1 MADVTELY
9 ADCLRHKAL
18 LEAIADNFP
27 HPAFVLTLDRRVIW
41 HNDAAAPL
49 GQAAPDGGACQ
60 GLCYGAPELC
70 GKIGYPCPLEH
81 INAAGQP
88 LKVLHERT
96 GADRK
101 VRHFE
106 LLSTPLH
113 TADGDLIGVIGVLND
128 VSEYQ
133 TALTLLREKDAK
145 LLELARHD
153 SLTGLANRG
162 LAMERLDF
170 AIRRARR
177 SGHLVGVICLDL
189 NQFKQINDSM
199 GHEVGDAVLIKLAK
213 RMSAAVRSEDT
224 VARLGGDE
232 FIIILDRIDTP
243 EGANQVA
250 KKLQVAIGEPMLFDS
265 RMLNIS
271 ANLGI
276 SLFPRNGDDAET
288 LLRNANAA
296 MCRAKQTGGGKP
308 QLFSESSDDWSTE
321 KMSLEFN
328 LRKSLEV
335 ANESDFF
342 LLYQPVVDLSDSKV
356 VKVEALL
363 RWNHPELGIISPEHF
378 LSIAEESGLI
388 RSLDDWVLLTA
399 CNQLVAWHKQGFNLP
414 RISVNLSAKEL
425 LRGDFPGKLARI
437 LAITGCPVTGLE
449 LELSEV
455 SVMSD
460 VEGTREVLRKL
471 GEMGV
476 TISIDDFGTGFTS
489 LSNLRLWPI
498 NQLKLDR
505 SIVKELPGNDNDA
518 ALARAILALG
528 KSLQLNVVAEG
539 IETEAQR
546 EFLIQEGC
554 LQGQGYYYSHP
565 VTQDNLVRHLIH

>member
-1 MADVTELY
+1 LADVTELY
-9 ADCLRHKAL
+9 ADCIRHKAL
-18 LEAIADNFP
+18 LESITSNLP
-27 HPAFVLTLDRRVIW
+27 HSAFVLTFDRQVIW
-41 HNDAAAPL
+41 QNDAAAQL
-49 GQAAPDGGACQ
+49 EQGASGEDACQ
-60 GLCYGAPELC
+60 GLCYGKRELC
-70 GKIGYPCPLEH
+70 GKIGYPCPVEH
-81 INAAGQP
+81 IKETGQS

-96 GADRK
+96 GSDGK
-101 VRHFE
+101 TRHFE
-106 LLSTPLH
+106 LHASPLL
-113 TADGDLIGVIGVLND
+113 TADGESIGVIGSLND

-133 TALTLLREKDAK
+133 TALTLLREKDAM
-145 LLELARHD
+145 LMELSRHD

-177 SGHLVGVICLDL
+177 SGHLVGVIYLDL

-199 GHEVGDAVLIKLAK
+199 GHEIGDAVLVKLAK
-213 RMSAAVRSEDT
+213 RMAVAVRSEDT

-232 FIIILDRIDTP
+232 FIVILDRIDTP

-250 KKLQVAIGEPMLFDS
+250 KKLQLAIGEPMLFGS
-265 RMLNIS
+265 RMLNNS

-288 LLRNANAA
+288 LLKNANAA

-308 QLFSESSDDWSTE
+308 QFFDESADNATME

-342 LLYQPVVDLSDSKV
+342 LLYQPVVDLADSKV

-363 RWNHPELGIISPEHF
+363 RWNHPELGIIAPAHF

-399 CNQLVAWHKQGFNLP
+399 CNQLVAWHNQGFNLP
-414 RISVNLSAKEL
+414 RISVNLSAKGL
-425 LRGDFPGKLARI
+425 LRGDFPGKLSRI
-437 LAITGCPVTGLE
+437 LAITGCPVAGLE

-460 VEGTREVLRKL
+460 ADTTREVLRKL
-471 GEMGV
+471 GNMGV

-489 LSNLRLWPI
+489 LSNLKLWPV

-505 SIVKELPGNDNDA
+505 SIVKELPGNDHDA

-554 LQGQGYYYSHP
+554 LQGQGYYYSRP
-565 VTQDNLVRHLIH
+565 VTQDNLVRHLVH